1 MIILC
6 ILDGWGEGVESPDNA
21 IFATPTPNWDDIR
34 NDGSL
39 AFLQASEH
47 YVGLPD
53 KQIGNSE
60 VGHANIGCGRV
71 LLQELPRINAA
82 IEAGS
87 HIANPDLLDAA
98 AKLKQSGGTMHII
111 GLLSEGGVHSHQHH
125 LQSYAKLF
133 HEKSVPVKVHAI
145 TDGRDT
151 APDNAPQALAVYKK
165 TCGQI
170 PIATISGRFYA
181 MDRDNNWE
189 RTNQAYDAISLGQG
203 EKFATAEQ
211 AISHFADNDIFD
223 EYIPPSVIG
232 EACPIQDGDAVLF
245 MNFRSDRIQALAKMF
260 CGLESVKP
268 PKLVAKIGLTSY
280 STELSKHLSVLF
292 PPETPTHS
300 LGEVVSSAGLKQLR
314 IAETEKYA
322 HVTYFFNGNNETE
335 FAGEDR
341 ILVPSPK
348 VQSYD
353 LKPEMAAYDVLEKLQ
368 TAIESKKYD
377 LLVVNFANPD
387 MVGHTGNLEASKK
400 AVAVIDDVLGKLWH
414 TAKSENADLL
424 ITADHGNIEK
434 LKADNGKRHTSHT
447 VNPVPFVLLGRKFTL
462 QNGSLCDIAPTILAL
477 MGLEKP
483 TQMSGKS
490 LLL

>member
-21 IFATPTPNWDDIR
+21 IFVTPTPNWDEFCKT
-34 NDGSL
+34 GSL
-39 AFLQASEH
+39 ASLQASEH

-71 LLQELPRINAA
+71 LLQDLPRINAA

-87 HIANPDLLDAA
+87 HIANPDLLEAVT
-98 AKLKQSGGTMHII
+98 KLKASGGTAHII

-125 LQSYAKLF
+125 LQSYAKLLK
-133 HEKSVPVKVHAI
+133 EKGVPVKVHAI

-151 APDNAPQALAVYKK
+151 APDNAPQALEAYNK
-165 TCGQI
+165 TCGDI

-189 RTNQAYDAISLGQG
+189 RTHQAYDAIALGQG
-203 EKFATAEQ
+203 EKFATAEE
-211 AISHFADNDIFD
+211 AITHFADNDILD

-232 EACPIQDGDAVLF
+232 EASPIKDGDAVLF
-245 MNFRSDRIQALAKMF
+245 MNFRSDRIQAIAKMF
-260 CGLESVKP
+260 CGLESVTP

-280 STELSKHLSVLF
+280 SNELSEHLGVLF
-292 PPETPTHS
+292 PPENPTHS
-300 LGEVVSSAGLKQLR
+300 LGEVISAAGLKQLR

-322 HVTYFFNGNNETE
+322 HVTYFFNGNNESE

-368 TAIESKKYD
+368 AAIESKKYD

-400 AVAVIDDVLGKLWH
+400 AVAVIDDVLGKLWG

-447 VNPVPFVLLGRKFTL
+447 VNPVPFVLLGRKFSL